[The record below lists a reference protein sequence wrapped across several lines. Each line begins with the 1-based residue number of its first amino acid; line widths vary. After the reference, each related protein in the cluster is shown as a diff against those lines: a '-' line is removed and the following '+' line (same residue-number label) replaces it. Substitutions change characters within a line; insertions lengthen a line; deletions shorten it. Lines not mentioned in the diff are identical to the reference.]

1 LKTKVNNRYFEVFG
15 GDTMP
20 NFDGTGPSGKGPMTG
35 CGRGYCVLPIS
46 TPEQELD
53 FLRNQA
59 QALQAQLKQIRTRI
73 GRVKTT
79 KEVRYA
85 RI

>member
-1 LKTKVNNRYFEVFG
+1 
-15 GDTMP
+15 MP
-20 NFDGTGPSGKGPMTG
+20 NFDGTGPSEKGPMTG

-53 FLRNQA
+53 FLTNRA
-59 QALQAQLKQIRTRI
+59 QVLQLQLKQIRTRI
-73 GRVKTT
+73 KRVKIT
-79 KEVRYA
+79 KEVHHA

>member
-1 LKTKVNNRYFEVFG
+1 
-15 GDTMP
+15 MP

-59 QALQAQLKQIRTRI
+59 QVLQEQLKQIRARI
-73 GRVKTT
+73 KGVKTT
-79 KEVRYA
+79 KEVRHA

>member
-1 LKTKVNNRYFEVFG
+1 
-15 GDTMP
+15 MP
-20 NFDGTGPSGKGPMTG
+20 NLDGTGQRGKGPMTG
-35 CGRGYCVLPIS
+35 CGRGYCILPIS

-59 QALQAQLKQIRTRI
+59 QALEAQLKQIRARI
-73 GRVKTT
+73 KGVSTT
-79 KEVRYA
+79 KEVHHA